1 MRKSGLLLAT
11 LAILL
16 GSVTWCHALSVSLQ
30 WDPVTDPDVA
40 GYKLHYEADSSTLP
54 FSGSGAI
61 EGASPISVGN
71 LTSSTI
77 SGLDPSRSYNFA
89 ITAYNS
95 TGIESS
101 YSSIVSIPESL
112 PPTISIS
119 YPANNSTASGTVS
132 ITATASDNIGI
143 TKVEYYVNGA
153 LQATDTTTPYVYAWN
168 TSALATGAY
177 VISTKAYDA
186 AGNVGQSSNVNVTV
200 VNDTIA
206 PNVAVTAP
214 VNNATVSG
222 TTTLVANS
230 SDNVGVSRVEFFRNG
245 VLLTATNVAPYSYN
259 WDTTTVTN
267 GSYTLTAK
275 AYDATG
281 NMAQSAAVSVTVNNP
296 VADTTAPTVSIS
308 APANTATVSGTTS
321 VTTTASDNVGVTKV
335 EYYVNGVLQATDT
348 TSPYSFSWNTTAVT
362 NGSYILTAKAH
373 DAAGNI
379 GQTAN
384 VTVAVSNAVAPA
396 PPGSYTAV
404 FGNATGA
411 NYPNTIQDT
420 FINVNY
426 DVNAANRVLST
437 YTWPANKPA
446 NAIMMKWDVS
456 ALPAN
461 AQIQSAT
468 LSLYMTGSGGDGL
481 YDIPVYEIINKSPV
495 IANCNGYSH
504 DGTNQWSPS
513 SLPYNSIPL
522 AQSDIATA
530 VDAPQIDTT
539 LGYKNWNVTAIIN
552 DWLANPANNRGLLL
566 NASKNASSDS
576 NRVFASS
583 EATDSSQRPRL
594 VVTYTLA
601 SDTTAPMVAI
611 NTPING
617 ATVNGTVT
625 VSTTASDNV
634 GVSRVEFYVNGA
646 LQATDTVSP
655 YTVDWNTTA
664 VTNGAYTL
672 TAKAY
677 DAAGNVAQSS
687 AVSLTVKNAVPDTTS
702 PTVAISSP
710 STGAKLRTYA
720 TINASAADNVG
731 VTKMELYIDNV
742 LKTTTVSN
750 VLTWRWNTSSTAKGS
765 HVIKVNAFDAAN
777 NIGTTSITVN
787 K

>member
-1 MRKSGLLLAT
+1 MRKSGLLAT

-30 WDPVTDPDVA
+30 WDPVTDLDIA

-54 FSGSGAI
+54 FSGTGAT

-77 SGLDPSRSYNFA
+77 TGLDPSRSYNFA
-89 ITAYNS
+89 VTAFSN

-101 YSSIVSIPESL
+101 YSGIVSIPESL

-132 ITATASDNIGI
+132 VTVSATDNVGV

-153 LQATDTTTPYVYAWN
+153 LQATDTTTPYVYSWN
-168 TSALATGAY
+168 TSALAAGAY
-177 VISTKAYDA
+177 VISSKAYDV
-186 AGNVGQSSNVNVTV
+186 AGNVGQSSNINVTV
-200 VNDTIA
+200 VNDTTA
-206 PNVAVTAP
+206 PTVTVTAP
-214 VNNATVSG
+214 VNNSTVSG
-222 TTTLVANS
+222 TTTIAANS
-230 SDNVGVSRVEFFRNG
+230 SDNVGVSRVEFFVNG
-245 VLLTATNVAPYSYN
+245 VLLTATNVAPFSYN
-259 WDTTTVTN
+259 WNTTSMAN

-275 AYDATG
+275 AFDATG
-281 NMAQSAAVSVTVNNP
+281 NVAQSSAVAVTVNNP

-321 VTTTASDNVGVTKV
+321 VTITASDNVGLTKV
-335 EYYVNGVLQATDT
+335 EYYVNGVFQATDT
-348 TSPYSFSWNTTAVT
+348 TSPYSLNWNTSAVT
-362 NGSYILTAKAH
+362 NGSYILTAKAF
-373 DAAGNI
+373 DAAGNV
-379 GQTAN
+379 GQSTN
-384 VTVAVSNAVAPA
+384 VTVSVSNAVAP

-404 FGNATGA
+404 FGNATGT
-411 NYPNTIQDT
+411 NYPNTIQDS
-420 FINVNY
+420 FININY
-426 DVNAANRVLST
+426 DVNATKTTLNT

-481 YDIPVYEIINKSPV
+481 YDIPIYEIINKSPV

-539 LGYKNWNVTAIIN
+539 LGYKNWNVTAIIK

-566 NASKNASSDS
+566 NSSKNASSDS

-601 SDTTAPMVAI
+601 SDTTAPTVEI
-611 NTPING
+611 NTPVNG
-617 ATVNGTVT
+617 ATVSGTIT
-625 VSTTASDNV
+625 VSTAATDNV
-634 GVSRVEFYVNGA
+634 GVTKVEFYVNGA
-646 LQATDTVSP
+646 LQATDTASP
-655 YTVDWNTTA
+655 YSFGWNTTA
-664 VTNGAYTL
+664 VTNGTYSL
-672 TAKAY
+672 TARAY
-677 DAAGNVAQSS
+677 DAAGNVAQS
-687 AVSLTVKNAVPDTTS
+687 AVTAVTVKNAVPDTIA

-710 STGAKLRTYA
+710 SAGTKVRNYV

-731 VTKMELYIDNV
+731 VTKMELYVDNV
-742 LKTTTVSN
+742 LKATTASN
-750 VLTWRWNTSSTAKGS
+750 ALTWKWNTSSSAKGS

-777 NIGTTSITVN
+777 NMGTTSITVN